1 MKRIISMFLVLLAVA
16 SCCAFS
22 VGAIPAPVF
31 YGDVNMDYYC
41 NILDATYIQ
50 RALVQLETLD
60 QMQNELA
67 DVDDDSEVTVHDAT
81 YIQRKVAG
89 IVRGFPAGYTEYVY
103 MFIDDLSA
111 DFDSGMAMV
120 NEPVTFTVDPAGT
133 CPPYKYDY
141 YVNEVAVREEADS
154 SSFEYTFEE
163 AGIYT
168 VKAVVTNRFGVSCD
182 KEMEIEVVEPYSL
195 DTPVICGVYYS
206 GLSFGIFA
214 DECKDVKMTVNTVG
228 GTQPYQYKFTFNNG
242 TDKPVVQ
249 DFSNSNTFVFEGKL
263 EIGEYTM
270 LIEVKDELG
279 QVTSRNVPVIVEE
292 AKLA

>member
-1 MKRIISMFLVLLAVA
+1 MKVISGLLKGRNIKGFDIDGTRPTMDRVKESLFSIIQSYINDAIVLDLFAGSGNLGIEAISNGCKKCYFVDKNKIACNVIKENISNFKIDNGTVINDDYMNALNNLKDIKFDLIFL
-16 SCCAFS
+16 
-22 VGAIPAPVF
+22 
-31 YGDVNMDYYC
+31 D
-41 NILDATYIQ
+41 
-50 RALVQLETLD
+50 
-60 QMQNELA
+60 
-67 DVDDDSEVTVHDAT
+67 
-81 YIQRKVAG
+81 
-89 IVRGFPAGYTEYVY
+89 
-103 MFIDDLSA
+103 
-111 DFDSGMAMV
+111 
-120 NEPVTFTVDPAGT
+120 
-133 CPPYKYDY
+133 PPYKYDY
-141 YVNEVAVREEADS
+141 YVNEVAVSEGADS

-214 DECKDVKMTVNTVG
+214 DECKDVKMIVNTVG